1 MLVYIIQLLDNE
13 KRLSIVLI
21 QHKLSTDSTKFPE
34 NMIQNL
40 NLNPI
45 SDLSIH
51 YSSIRH
57 MIGMEVVINLS
68 QTLCRS

>member
-21 QHKLSTDSTKFPE
+21 QHKLSTDS
-34 NMIQNL
+34 
-40 NLNPI
+40 
-45 SDLSIH
+45 DLSIH
-51 YSSIRH
+51 YSSVRH
-57 MIGMEVVINLS
+57 MIGMEVVINPR

>member
-1 MLVYIIQLLDNE
+1 MSVNMLVYIIQLLDNE

-40 NLNPI
+40 NLGPI
-45 SDLSIH
+45 YQYI
-51 YSSIRH
+51 
-57 MIGMEVVINLS
+57 
-68 QTLCRS
+68 TL

>member
-40 NLNPI
+40 KLGPI
-45 SDLSIH
+45 YQYI
-51 YSSIRH
+51 
-57 MIGMEVVINLS
+57 
-68 QTLCRS
+68 TLQ